1 MNETKD
7 ELLDRLTEG
16 AKEVLLNTREKA
28 FGVDW
33 IAKSNQSRIK
43 QCLEEIERSESRI
56 MNDLAMIE
64 LNKRE
69 IQQRES
75 VAILLDTILQ
85 DVHEEME
92 VEANE
97 YRETL

>member
-1 MNETKD
+1 MNETK
-7 ELLDRLTEG
+7 EEMMLRLQEG
-16 AKEVLLNTREKA
+16 AYEVLINTREKA
-28 FGVDW
+28 FGIDW
-33 IAKSNQSRIK
+33 IAKNNHSRIK
-43 QCLEEIERSESRI
+43 QCQEEIERCEIRI

-64 LNKRE
+64 LHKRE

-92 VEANE
+92 VEADE
-97 YRETL
+97 YRESL